1 MSLSIAPLVPLWLV
15 IALASAGLL
24 IALATIIARRRG
36 GLLRLGATVLMALAL
51 LNPSMVREEREK
63 LKDVAVVLVDR
74 SGSQTLSVRPQQ
86 TDVLKSELA
95 TRLGREKDLELRV
108 IDVGEA
114 ASADGTRLF
123 GALQTALSD
132 VPSDRVAGA
141 ILVTDGVVHDIPA
154 DPAAL
159 GFRAPVNALITGYR
173 GERDRRIELLD
184 APRFGLVGKEVALRF
199 RALDPGRTE
208 PVRINLRRDG
218 QPIGTRIVVPGET
231 IRQQVKIDHGG
242 ANVFEIDVEPAPNEL
257 TQANN
262 KAVLEIDGIRDK
274 LRVLL
279 VSGQPHAGE
288 RTWRNTLK
296 SDANV
301 DLVHFTILRPPEK
314 QDGTPINEL
323 SLIAFPTRELFET
336 KIKEFDLIIFDRYAN
351 QSILPPVYF
360 NNIVRYVREGG
371 AVLVSAGPEFAGR
384 GGLASTPIS
393 AIMPARPE
401 GANIERPYRP
411 ALTDQGKRHPVT
423 RALPGSE
430 TSPPDWGE
438 WIRQI
443 SATPRAG
450 TTLMSGADDKP
461 LLLLSRE
468 GQGRVALILSDQSWL
483 WARGFR
489 SGGPHL
495 DLLRRTGHWLMKEPD
510 LEEEAL
516 RVSARG
522 HLVSI
527 ERQTMANTI
536 GTVTLSGPSGQ
547 MDVQMKEDGAGRW
560 RGSLEVKADGLYRAT
575 DGTLNAFVHVGPPN
589 PREVQDVISN
599 EAMLAP
605 FAQATGGAVIR
616 TALTANATPRL
627 PDLVRIAAGARAPS
641 DAIVLRDTQSYAVRG
656 IAVTPLAVG
665 GIGLLLI
672 GLALL
677 ATWLREGRFR
687 AKAP

>member
-1 MSLSIAPLVPLWLV
+1 MSLSVAPLIPLWLV
-15 IALASAGLL
+15 LTLAGTGLA

-36 GLLRLGATVLMALAL
+36 GFLRLGATILMALAL

-63 LKDVAVVLVDR
+63 LKDVAVILVDR
-74 SGSQTLSVRPQQ
+74 SGSQNLSIRAGQ
-86 TDVLKSELA
+86 TDALKAEIA
-95 TRLGREKDLELRV
+95 NRLGRNNDLELRIV
-108 IDVGEA
+108 DIGETT
-114 ASADGTRLF
+114 SSDGTRLF

-141 ILVTDGVVHDIPA
+141 ILITDGVVHDIPS
-154 DPAAL
+154 DPSAL
-159 GFRAPVNALITGYR
+159 GFRAPVNAVITGFR
-173 GERDRRIELLD
+173 NERDRRIELLD
-184 APRFGLVGKEVALRF
+184 APRFGLVGKEQTIRYRV
-199 RALDPGRTE
+199 LDPGRTE
-208 PVRINLRRDG
+208 PVRLTLRRDG
-218 QPIGTRIVVPGET
+218 QTIGQRLVVPGET
-231 IRQQVKIDHGG
+231 IRQPVKIEHGG
-242 ANVFEIDVEPAPNEL
+242 ANVFELDVEPAPGEL
-257 TQANN
+257 TEANN

-336 KIKEFDLIIFDRYAN
+336 KIKDFDLIIFDRYSN

-371 AVLVSAGPEFAGR
+371 AILVSAGPEFAGR
-384 GGLASTPIS
+384 GGLASTALS
-393 AIMPARPE
+393 SIMPARPE
-401 GANIERPYRP
+401 GANVERPYRP
-411 ALTDQGKRHPVT
+411 ALTDQGRRHPVT
-423 RALPGSE
+423 RELPGSQV
-430 TSPPDWGE
+430 TPPDWGE

-450 TTLMSGADDKP
+450 STLMSGADEKP

-468 GQGRVALILSDQSWL
+468 GQGRVALLLSDQSWL

-522 HLVSI
+522 HLVSV
-527 ERQTMANTI
+527 ERQSMAGSI
-536 GTVTLSGPSGQ
+536 GTVTVSGPAGQ
-547 MDVQMKEDGAGRW
+547 TDVTMKEDGAGRW
-560 RGSLEVKADGLYRAT
+560 RGSVEVKADGLYRAT
-575 DGTLNAFVHVGPPN
+575 DGVLNAFVHVGPPN
-589 PREVQDVISN
+589 PREMQDVISN
-599 EAMLAP
+599 ELMLLPLAT
-605 FAQATGGAVIR
+605 ATGGTVIR
-616 TALTANATPRL
+616 AAATANATRRL
-627 PDLVRIAAGARAPS
+627 PDIVRVEAGSRAPS
-641 DAIVLRDTQSYAVRG
+641 DALVLRDTQSYAVRG
-656 IAVTPLAVG
+656 VAVTPLAVG
-665 GIGLLLI
+665 GLGLLLI

-687 AKAP
+687 PHAS

>member
-1 MSLSIAPLVPLWLV
+1 MSLSVAPLIPLWLV
-15 IALASAGLL
+15 LTLAGTGLA

-36 GLLRLGATVLMALAL
+36 GFLRLGATILMALAL

-63 LKDVAVVLVDR
+63 LKDVAVILVDR
-74 SGSQTLSVRPQQ
+74 SGSQNLSIRAGQ
-86 TDVLKSELA
+86 TDALKAEIA
-95 TRLGREKDLELRV
+95 NRLGRNNDLELRIV
-108 IDVGEA
+108 DIGETT
-114 ASADGTRLF
+114 SSDGTRLF

-141 ILVTDGVVHDIPA
+141 ILITDGVVHDIPS
-154 DPAAL
+154 DPSAL
-159 GFRAPVNALITGYR
+159 GFRAPVNAVITGFR
-173 GERDRRIELLD
+173 NERDRRIELLD
-184 APRFGLVGKEVALRF
+184 APRFGLVGKEQTIRYRV
-199 RALDPGRTE
+199 LDPGRTE
-208 PVRINLRRDG
+208 PVRLTLRRDG
-218 QPIGTRIVVPGET
+218 QTIGQRLVVPGET
-231 IRQQVKIDHGG
+231 IRQPVKIEHGG
-242 ANVFEIDVEPAPNEL
+242 ANVFELDVEPAPGEL
-257 TQANN
+257 TEANN

-336 KIKEFDLIIFDRYAN
+336 KIKDFDLIIFDRYSN

-371 AVLVSAGPEFAGR
+371 AILVSAGPEFAGR
-384 GGLASTPIS
+384 GGLASTALS
-393 AIMPARPE
+393 SIMPARPE
-401 GANIERPYRP
+401 GANVERPYRP
-411 ALTDQGKRHPVT
+411 ALTDQGRRHPVT
-423 RALPGSE
+423 RELPGSQV
-430 TSPPDWGE
+430 TPPDWGE

-450 TTLMSGADDKP
+450 STLMSGADEKP

-468 GQGRVALILSDQSWL
+468 GQGRVALLLSDQSWL

-522 HLVSI
+522 HLVSV
-527 ERQTMANTI
+527 ERQSMAGSI
-536 GTVTLSGPSGQ
+536 GTVTVSGPAGQ
-547 MDVQMKEDGAGRW
+547 TDVTMKEDGAGRW
-560 RGSLEVKADGLYRAT
+560 RGSVEVKADGLYRAT
-575 DGTLNAFVHVGPPN
+575 DGVLNAFVHVGPPN
-589 PREVQDVISN
+589 PREMQDVISN
-599 EAMLAP
+599 ELMLLPLAT
-605 FAQATGGAVIR
+605 ATGGTVIR
-616 TALTANATPRL
+616 AAATANATPRL
-627 PDLVRIAAGARAPS
+627 PDVVRVEAGSRAPS
-641 DAIVLRDTQSYAVRG
+641 DALVLRDTQSYAVRG
-656 IAVTPLAVG
+656 VAVTPLAVG
-665 GIGLLLI
+665 GLGLLLI

-687 AKAP
+687 PHAS

>member
-15 IALASAGLL
+15 IALAATGLI
-24 IALATIIARRRG
+24 IALATIVARRRG
-36 GLLRLGATVLMALAL
+36 GLLRLLATALLALSL
-51 LNPSMVREEREK
+51 LNPSMVREERER

-74 SGSQTLSVRPQQ
+74 SGSQNLSVRPGQ
-86 TDVLKSELA
+86 TDALKQTLA
-95 TRLGREKDLELRV
+95 ERLGRDNGLELRV
-108 IDVGEA
+108 IDVGET
-114 ASADGTRLF
+114 ASTDGTRLF

-141 ILVTDGVVHDIPA
+141 ILITDGVVHDIPA
-154 DPAAL
+154 DPTAL
-159 GFRAPVNALITGYR
+159 GFNAPVNALITGYR

-184 APRFGLVGKEVALRF
+184 APRFGLVGKEQIIRLRV
-199 RALDPGRTE
+199 LDPGRTE
-208 PVRINLRRDG
+208 PVRLAIKRDG
-218 QPIGTRIVVPGET
+218 QPLGTRLVVPGET
-231 IRQQVKIDHGG
+231 IRQPVKIEHGG
-242 ANVFEIDVEPAPNEL
+242 ANVFELDVEPAPGEL
-257 TQANN
+257 TEANN

-336 KIKEFDLIIFDRYAN
+336 KIKEFDLIIFDRYSN

-384 GGLASTPIS
+384 GGLAATPIS

-401 GANIERPYRP
+401 GANVERPFRP
-411 ALTDQGKRHPVT
+411 QLTDQGRRHPVT
-423 RALPGSE
+423 RDLPGSQ

-450 TTLMSGADDKP
+450 TTLMSGADEKP
-461 LLLLSRE
+461 LLLLARE

-516 RVSARG
+516 RISARG
-522 HLVSI
+522 HIVSV
-527 ERQTMANTI
+527 ERQSMANTI
-536 GTVTLSGPSGQ
+536 GTVTVSGPGGQ
-547 MDVQMKEDGAGRW
+547 SDVPMKEDGAGRW
-560 RGSLEVKADGLYRAT
+560 RGSIEVKADGLYRAS
-575 DGTLNAFVHVGPPN
+575 DGVLNAFVHVGPPN

-599 EAMLAP
+599 EAMLTPLAN
-605 FAQATGGAVIR
+605 ATGGAVIR
-616 TALTANATPRL
+616 AALTANATPRV
-627 PDLVRIAAGARAPS
+627 PDLVRLAAGGRAPS
-641 DAIVLRDTQSYAVRG
+641 DAFVLRDTQSFAVRG
-656 IAVTPLAVG
+656 VAVTPLAIG
-665 GIGLLLI
+665 GLGLLLI

-687 AKAP
+687 ASQT

>member
-1 MSLSIAPLVPLWLV
+1 MSLSVAPLIPLWLV
-15 IALASAGLL
+15 ITLASLGVI
-24 IALATIIARRRG
+24 IALATIITKRRG
-36 GLLRLGATVLMALAL
+36 GLLRLGATLLMALAL

-63 LKDVAVVLVDR
+63 LKDVAVILVDR
-74 SGSQTLSVRPQQ
+74 SQSQALSVRPQQ
-86 TDVLKSELA
+86 TDALKNELA
-95 TRLGREKDLELRV
+95 ERLGREKDLELRIV
-108 IDVGEA
+108 DVGEA
-114 ASADGTRLF
+114 ASSDGTRLF

-132 VPSDRVAGA
+132 VPTDRVAGA
-141 ILVTDGVVHDIPA
+141 VLITDGVVHDIPA

-159 GFRAPVNALITGYR
+159 GLKAPINAVITGYR

-184 APRFGLVGKEVALRF
+184 APRFGLVGKELTLRF
-199 RALDPGRTE
+199 RVLDPGRTE
-208 PVRINLRRDG
+208 PVRIVLRRDG
-218 QPIGTRIVVPGET
+218 QTIGTRLVVPGET
-231 IRQQVKIDHGG
+231 IRQPIRIEHGG
-242 ANVFEIDVEPAPNEL
+242 ANVFELDVEAAPGEL
-257 TQANN
+257 TAANN

-360 NNIVRYVREGG
+360 NNIVRYVRDGG

-384 GGLASTPIS
+384 GGLATTPIS
-393 AIMPARPE
+393 AIMPARPD
-401 GANIERPYRP
+401 GTSIERPYRP
-411 ALTDQGKRHPVT
+411 TLTDPGKRHPVT

-443 SATPRAG
+443 SAEPRAG
-450 TTLMSGADDKP
+450 TTLMAGADNKP

-468 GQGRVALILSDQSWL
+468 GKGRVALILSDQSWL

-510 LEEEAL
+510 LEDEAL

-522 HLVSI
+522 HLVSV
-527 ERQTMANTI
+527 ERQTMADRVNS
-536 GTVTLSGPSGQ
+536 VTLSGPAGQ
-547 MDVQMKEDGAGRW
+547 TDVPMKEDGAGRW
-560 RGSLEVKADGLYRAT
+560 RGSVEVKTDGLYRAS
-575 DGTLNAFVHVGPPN
+575 DGVLNAFVHVGPPN

-599 EAMLAP
+599 ELMLTP
-605 FAQATGGAVIR
+605 LAQATGGSVIR
-616 TALTANATPRL
+616 ASLTENAPPRL
-627 PDLVRIAAGARAPS
+627 PDLVRIAAGSRAPANS
-641 DAIVLRDTQSYAVRG
+641 IVLRDTQTYAVRG
-656 IAVTPLAVG
+656 VAVTPLAVG
-665 GIGLLLI
+665 GLGLLLI

-687 AKAP
+687 ANAP

>member
-1 MSLSIAPLVPLWLV
+1 MSLSVAPLIPLWLV
-15 IALASAGLL
+15 LTLAGTGLA

-36 GLLRLGATVLMALAL
+36 GFLRLGATILMALAL

-63 LKDVAVVLVDR
+63 LKDVAVILVDR
-74 SGSQTLSVRPQQ
+74 SGSQNLSIRAGQ
-86 TDVLKSELA
+86 TDALKAEIA
-95 TRLGREKDLELRV
+95 NRLGRNNDLELRIV
-108 IDVGEA
+108 DIGETT
-114 ASADGTRLF
+114 SSDGTRLF

-132 VPSDRVAGA
+132 VPSDRLAGA
-141 ILVTDGVVHDIPA
+141 ILITDGVVHDIPS
-154 DPAAL
+154 DPSAL
-159 GFRAPVNALITGYR
+159 GFRAPVNAVITGFR
-173 GERDRRIELLD
+173 NERDRRIELLD
-184 APRFGLVGKEVALRF
+184 APRFGLVGKEQTIRYRV
-199 RALDPGRTE
+199 LDPGRTE
-208 PVRINLRRDG
+208 PVRLTLRRDG
-218 QPIGTRIVVPGET
+218 QTIGQRLVVPGET
-231 IRQQVKIDHGG
+231 IRQPVKIDHGG
-242 ANVFEIDVEPAPNEL
+242 ANVFELDVEPAPGEL
-257 TQANN
+257 TEANN

-336 KIKEFDLIIFDRYAN
+336 KIKDFDLIIFDRYSN

-371 AVLVSAGPEFAGR
+371 AILVSAGPEFAGR
-384 GGLASTPIS
+384 GGLASTALS
-393 AIMPARPE
+393 SIMPARPE
-401 GANIERPYRP
+401 GANVERPYRP
-411 ALTDQGKRHPVT
+411 ALTDQGRRHPVT
-423 RALPGSE
+423 RELPGSQV
-430 TSPPDWGE
+430 TPPDWGE

-450 TTLMSGADDKP
+450 STLMSGADEKP

-468 GQGRVALILSDQSWL
+468 GQGRVALLLSDQSWL

-522 HLVSI
+522 HLVSV
-527 ERQTMANTI
+527 ERQSMAGSI
-536 GTVTLSGPSGQ
+536 GTITVSGPAGQ
-547 MDVQMKEDGAGRW
+547 TDVTMKEDGAGRW
-560 RGSLEVKADGLYRAT
+560 RGSVEVKADGLYRAT
-575 DGTLNAFVHVGPPN
+575 DGVLNAFVHVGPPN
-589 PREVQDVISN
+589 PREMQDVISN
-599 EAMLAP
+599 ELMLLPLAT
-605 FAQATGGAVIR
+605 ATGGTVIR
-616 TALTANATPRL
+616 AAATANATPRL
-627 PDLVRIAAGARAPS
+627 PDVVRVEAGSRAPS
-641 DAIVLRDTQSYAVRG
+641 DALVLRDTQSYAVRG
-656 IAVTPLAVG
+656 VAVTPLAVG
-665 GIGLLLI
+665 GLGLLLI

-687 AKAP
+687 PHAS

>member
-1 MSLSIAPLVPLWLV
+1 MSLSVAPLIPLWLV
-15 IALASAGLL
+15 LTLAGTGLA

-36 GLLRLGATVLMALAL
+36 GFLRLGATILMALAL

-63 LKDVAVVLVDR
+63 LKDVAVILVDR
-74 SGSQTLSVRPQQ
+74 SGSQNLSIRAGQ
-86 TDVLKSELA
+86 TDALKAEIA
-95 TRLGREKDLELRV
+95 NRLGRNNDLELRIV
-108 IDVGEA
+108 DIGETT
-114 ASADGTRLF
+114 SSDGTRLF

-141 ILVTDGVVHDIPA
+141 ILITDGVVHDIPS
-154 DPAAL
+154 DPSAL
-159 GFRAPVNALITGYR
+159 GFRAPVNAVITGFR
-173 GERDRRIELLD
+173 NERDRRIELLD
-184 APRFGLVGKEVALRF
+184 APRFGLVGKEQTIRYRV
-199 RALDPGRTE
+199 LDPGRTE
-208 PVRINLRRDG
+208 PVRLTLRRDG
-218 QPIGTRIVVPGET
+218 QTIGQRLVVPGET
-231 IRQQVKIDHGG
+231 IRQPVKIEHGG
-242 ANVFEIDVEPAPNEL
+242 ANVFELDVEPAPGEL
-257 TQANN
+257 TEANN

-336 KIKEFDLIIFDRYAN
+336 KIKDFDLIIFDRYSN

-371 AVLVSAGPEFAGR
+371 AILVSAGPEFAGR
-384 GGLASTPIS
+384 GGLASTALS
-393 AIMPARPE
+393 SIMPARPE
-401 GANIERPYRP
+401 GANVERPYRP
-411 ALTDQGKRHPVT
+411 ALTDQGRRHPVT
-423 RALPGSE
+423 RELPGSQV
-430 TSPPDWGE
+430 TPPDWGE

-450 TTLMSGADDKP
+450 STLMSGADEKP

-468 GQGRVALILSDQSWL
+468 GQGRVALLLSDQSWL

-522 HLVSI
+522 HLVSV
-527 ERQTMANTI
+527 ERQSMAGSI
-536 GTVTLSGPSGQ
+536 GTITVSGPAGQ
-547 MDVQMKEDGAGRW
+547 TDVTMKEDGAGRW
-560 RGSLEVKADGLYRAT
+560 RGSVEVKADGLYRAT
-575 DGTLNAFVHVGPPN
+575 DGVLNAFVHVGPPN
-589 PREVQDVISN
+589 PREMQDVISN
-599 EAMLAP
+599 ELMLLPLAT
-605 FAQATGGAVIR
+605 ATGGTVIR
-616 TALTANATPRL
+616 AAATANATPRL
-627 PDLVRIAAGARAPS
+627 PDVVRVEAGSRAPS
-641 DAIVLRDTQSYAVRG
+641 DALVLRDTQSYAVRG
-656 IAVTPLAVG
+656 VAVTPLAVG
-665 GIGLLLI
+665 GLGLLLI

-687 AKAP
+687 PHAS

>member
-1 MSLSIAPLVPLWLV
+1 MSLSVAPLIPLWLV
-15 IALASAGLL
+15 LTLAGTGLA

-36 GLLRLGATVLMALAL
+36 GFLRLGATILMALAL

-63 LKDVAVVLVDR
+63 LKDVAVILVDR
-74 SGSQTLSVRPQQ
+74 SGSQNLSIRAGQ
-86 TDVLKSELA
+86 TDALKAEIA
-95 TRLGREKDLELRV
+95 NRLGRNNDLELRIV
-108 IDVGEA
+108 DIGETT
-114 ASADGTRLF
+114 SSDGTRLF

-141 ILVTDGVVHDIPA
+141 ILITDGVVHDIPS
-154 DPAAL
+154 DPSAL
-159 GFRAPVNALITGYR
+159 GFRAPVNAVITGFR
-173 GERDRRIELLD
+173 NERDRRIELLD
-184 APRFGLVGKEVALRF
+184 APRFGLVGKEQTIRYRV
-199 RALDPGRTE
+199 LDPGRTE
-208 PVRINLRRDG
+208 PVRLTLRRDG
-218 QPIGTRIVVPGET
+218 QTIGQRLVVPGET
-231 IRQQVKIDHGG
+231 IRQPVKIEHGG
-242 ANVFEIDVEPAPNEL
+242 ANVFELDVEPAPGEL
-257 TQANN
+257 TEANN

-336 KIKEFDLIIFDRYAN
+336 KIKDFDLIIFDRYSN

-371 AVLVSAGPEFAGR
+371 AILVSAGPEFAGR
-384 GGLASTPIS
+384 GGLASTALS
-393 AIMPARPE
+393 SIMPARPE
-401 GANIERPYRP
+401 GANVERPYRP
-411 ALTDQGKRHPVT
+411 ALTDQGRRHPVT
-423 RALPGSE
+423 RELPGSQV
-430 TSPPDWGE
+430 TPPDWGE

-450 TTLMSGADDKP
+450 STLMSGADEKP

-468 GQGRVALILSDQSWL
+468 GQGRVALLLSDQSWL

-522 HLVSI
+522 HLVSV
-527 ERQTMANTI
+527 ERQSMAGSI
-536 GTVTLSGPSGQ
+536 GTVTVSGPAGQ
-547 MDVQMKEDGAGRW
+547 TDVTMKEDGAGRW
-560 RGSLEVKADGLYRAT
+560 RGSVEVKADGLYRAT
-575 DGTLNAFVHVGPPN
+575 DGVLNAFVHVGPPN
-589 PREVQDVISN
+589 PREMQDVISN
-599 EAMLAP
+599 ELMLLPLAT
-605 FAQATGGAVIR
+605 ATGGTVIR
-616 TALTANATPRL
+616 AAATANATPRL
-627 PDLVRIAAGARAPS
+627 PDIVRVEAGSRAPS
-641 DAIVLRDTQSYAVRG
+641 DALVLRDTQSYAVRG
-656 IAVTPLAVG
+656 VAVTPLAVG
-665 GIGLLLI
+665 GLGLLLI

-687 AKAP
+687 PHAS

>member
-1 MSLSIAPLVPLWLV
+1 MSLSVAPLIPLWLV
-15 IALASAGLL
+15 LTLAGTGLA

-36 GLLRLGATVLMALAL
+36 GFLRLGATILMALAL

-63 LKDVAVVLVDR
+63 LKDVAVILVDR
-74 SGSQTLSVRPQQ
+74 SGSQNLSIRAGQ
-86 TDVLKSELA
+86 TDALKAEIANS
-95 TRLGREKDLELRV
+95 LGRNNDLELRIV
-108 IDVGEA
+108 DIGETT
-114 ASADGTRLF
+114 SSDGTRLF

-141 ILVTDGVVHDIPA
+141 ILITDGVVHDIPS
-154 DPAAL
+154 DPSAL
-159 GFRAPVNALITGYR
+159 GFRAPVNAVITGFR
-173 GERDRRIELLD
+173 NERDRRIELLD
-184 APRFGLVGKEVALRF
+184 APRFGLVGKEQTIRYRL
-199 RALDPGRTE
+199 LDPGRTE
-208 PVRINLRRDG
+208 PVRLTLRRDG
-218 QPIGTRIVVPGET
+218 QTIGQRLVVPGET
-231 IRQQVKIDHGG
+231 IRQPVKIEHGG
-242 ANVFEIDVEPAPNEL
+242 ANVFELDVEPAPGEL
-257 TQANN
+257 TEANN

-336 KIKEFDLIIFDRYAN
+336 KIKDFDLIIFDRYSN

-371 AVLVSAGPEFAGR
+371 AILVSAGPEFAGR
-384 GGLASTPIS
+384 GGLASTALS
-393 AIMPARPE
+393 SIMPARPE
-401 GANIERPYRP
+401 GANVERPYRP
-411 ALTDQGKRHPVT
+411 ALTDQGRRHPVT
-423 RALPGSE
+423 RELPGSQV
-430 TSPPDWGE
+430 TPPDWGE

-450 TTLMSGADDKP
+450 STLMSGADEKP

-468 GQGRVALILSDQSWL
+468 GQGRVALLLSDQSWL

-522 HLVSI
+522 HLVSV
-527 ERQTMANTI
+527 ERQSMAGSI
-536 GTVTLSGPSGQ
+536 GTVTVSGPAGQ
-547 MDVQMKEDGAGRW
+547 TDVTMKEDGAGRW
-560 RGSLEVKADGLYRAT
+560 RGSVEVKADGLYRAT
-575 DGTLNAFVHVGPPN
+575 DGVLNAFVHVGPPN
-589 PREVQDVISN
+589 PREMQDVISN
-599 EAMLAP
+599 ELMLLPLAT
-605 FAQATGGAVIR
+605 ATGGTVIR
-616 TALTANATPRL
+616 AAATANATPRL
-627 PDLVRIAAGARAPS
+627 PDIVRVEAGSRAPS
-641 DAIVLRDTQSYAVRG
+641 DALVLRDTQSYAVRG
-656 IAVTPLAVG
+656 VAVTPLAVG
-665 GIGLLLI
+665 GLGLLLI

-687 AKAP
+687 PHAS

>member
-1 MSLSIAPLVPLWLV
+1 MSLSVAPLIPLWLV
-15 IALASAGLL
+15 IALAGTGLL
-24 IALATIIARRRG
+24 IALATIVARRRG
-36 GLLRLGATVLMALAL
+36 GILRLIATTLLALAL

-74 SGSQTLSVRPQQ
+74 SGSQNLSVRPAQ
-86 TDVLKSELA
+86 TDALKKTLA
-95 TRLGREKDLELRV
+95 EKLGRENDLELRV
-108 IDVGEA
+108 IDVGET
-114 ASADGTRLF
+114 ASSDGTRLF

-141 ILVTDGVVHDIPA
+141 ILITDGVVHDIPA
-154 DPAAL
+154 DPATL

-184 APRFGLVGKEVALRF
+184 APRFGLVGKDQIIRLRV
-199 RALDPGRTE
+199 LDPGRTE
-208 PVRINLRRDG
+208 PVRLVMRRDG
-218 QPIGTRIVVPGET
+218 QTIGTRLVIPGET
-231 IRQQVKIDHGG
+231 IRQPVKIEHGG
-242 ANVFEIDVEPAPNEL
+242 ANVFELDVETAPGEL
-257 TQANN
+257 TDANN

-336 KIKEFDLIIFDRYAN
+336 KIKEFDLIIFDRYSN

-360 NNIVRYVREGG
+360 NNIVKYVREGG

-384 GGLASTPIS
+384 GGLSSTALAS
-393 AIMPARPE
+393 IMPARAE

-411 ALTDQGKRHPVT
+411 ALTDQGRRHPVT
-423 RALPGSE
+423 RELPGSQ
-430 TSPPDWGE
+430 TNPPDWGE

-450 TTLMSGADDKP
+450 STLMSGADDKP
-461 LLLLSRE
+461 LLLLARE

-522 HLVSI
+522 HLVSV
-527 ERQTMANTI
+527 ERQSMANGI
-536 GTVTLSGPSGQ
+536 GTVTLSGPAGQ
-547 MDVQMKEDGAGRW
+547 TDVQMKEESAGRW
-560 RGSLEVKADGLYRAT
+560 RGSVEVKADGLYRAS
-575 DGTLNAFVHVGPPN
+575 DGVLNAFVHVGPPN

-605 FAQATGGAVIR
+605 LAAATGGTIIR
-616 TALTANATPRL
+616 AALTENASPRV
-627 PDLVRIAAGARAPS
+627 PDVARIASGGRAPS
-641 DAIVLRDTQSYAVRG
+641 DALVLRDTQSYAVRG
-656 IAVTPLAVG
+656 VAVTPLAVG
-665 GIGLLLI
+665 GLGLLLI

-677 ATWLREGRFR
+677 GTWLREGRFR
-687 AKAP
+687 ANAN